1 VKGNTAVALA
11 PAFRLRA
18 AQTEFDTPF
27 RVAAPLFF
35 TPLAQASVATGAA
48 Q

>member
-1 VKGNTAVALA
+1 VKGTTAFTLV

-18 AQTEFDTPF
+18 AQTELDTPV